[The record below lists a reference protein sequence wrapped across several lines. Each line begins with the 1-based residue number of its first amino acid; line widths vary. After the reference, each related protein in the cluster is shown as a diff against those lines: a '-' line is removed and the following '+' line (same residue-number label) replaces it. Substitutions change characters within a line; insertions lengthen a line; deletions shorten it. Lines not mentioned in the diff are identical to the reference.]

1 MLPVDPIPF
10 NPLAAVSGPA
20 AQELRHSR
28 ERSDT
33 GVIRLGGEDTGSFL
47 HPQMMREDRG
57 YVIAGLYQD
66 VHMNVASGIYDQ
78 DGALLDRYWI
88 HSGPLTSVSAPA
100 PTVATAA
107 TPTSLAYPCPTSAAA
122 SW

>member
-1 MLPVDPIPF
+1 
-10 NPLAAVSGPA
+10 
-20 AQELRHSR
+20 
-28 ERSDT
+28 
-33 GVIRLGGEDTGSFL
+33 
-47 HPQMMREDRG
+47 MMREDRG
-57 YVIAGLYQD
+57 YVIAGFYQD